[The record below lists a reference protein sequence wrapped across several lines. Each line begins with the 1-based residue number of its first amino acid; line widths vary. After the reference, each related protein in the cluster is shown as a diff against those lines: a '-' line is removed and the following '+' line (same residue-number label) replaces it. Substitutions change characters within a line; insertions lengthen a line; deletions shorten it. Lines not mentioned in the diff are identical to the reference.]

1 MRIVDIRTRAKLG
14 LSFGLVILLVAIGAM
29 FNMRNNLRFNKLI
42 LLHQYGWLVDSYYHA
57 GRYNIAT
64 SYYASR
70 AERLPVGLVEIDS
83 SIYYSQKLV
92 ELSLASSYDGELGPV
107 GESLQQHIQQYR
119 DYIGQFSASSSQEAD
134 LIAQADSQES
144 ALLMGSLETGVGEQS
159 EPLTKIMVGW
169 DQFLQSKRSSL
180 LPGIED
186 RVKGI
191 LGSNALSPTL
201 RSQLEA
207 FQKTLSVLTPTAQQ
221 VDDLIEKSLQETKI
235 VTEQSDALVSL
246 MYHCKGLLNASVARV
261 LSINTSSILL
271 LAFILS
277 IVVSRYFGRGL
288 GNAVSLLM
296 QCSQGNFRLEIPAG
310 LLTQRDE
317 IGDLS
322 RAVSTM
328 IQGIR
333 RSVAEIV
340 QGAGNVAQASRQ
352 LSAASSRIS
361 EGSSNQASSTE
372 EVSSAM
378 EQMAANIDQN
388 TDSAQ
393 QTRSIA
399 LSMETKMNTVSHVS
413 AESLASVQAITQK
426 IGIITEI
433 ANQTNIL
440 ALNAAVEAARAGEH
454 GRGFSVVAT
463 EIRKLAERSRAA
475 AEEIQRLSAQSMQ
488 ATENANTDLSAVVPE
503 VQRTAQLVQ
512 EISAASQ
519 EQRGGVEQ
527 INSAVQALN
536 VVVQANA
543 ASAEEMASSS
553 EELSAQ
559 ADTLKAAVGF
569 FKV

>member
-1 MRIVDIRTRAKLG
+1 M
-14 LSFGLVILLVAIGAM
+14 
-29 FNMRNNLRFNKLI
+29 
-42 LLHQYGWLVDSYYHA
+42 
-57 GRYNIAT
+57 
-64 SYYASR
+64 
-70 AERLPVGLVEIDS
+70 
-83 SIYYSQKLV
+83 
-92 ELSLASSYDGELGPV
+92 
-107 GESLQQHIQQYR
+107 
-119 DYIGQFSASSSQEAD
+119 
-134 LIAQADSQES
+134 
-144 ALLMGSLETGVGEQS
+144 
-159 EPLTKIMVGW
+159 
-169 DQFLQSKRSSL
+169 
-180 LPGIED
+180 
-186 RVKGI
+186 
-191 LGSNALSPTL
+191 
-201 RSQLEA
+201 
-207 FQKTLSVLTPTAQQ
+207 
-221 VDDLIEKSLQETKI
+221 
-235 VTEQSDALVSL
+235 
-246 MYHCKGLLNASVARV
+246 
-261 LSINTSSILL
+261 
-271 LAFILS
+271 
-277 IVVSRYFGRGL
+277 
-288 GNAVSLLM
+288 
-296 QCSQGNFRLEIPAG
+296 
-310 LLTQRDE
+310 
-317 IGDLS
+317 
-322 RAVSTM
+322 
-328 IQGIR
+328 
-333 RSVAEIV
+333 
-340 QGAGNVAQASRQ
+340 AQASRL
-352 LSAASSRIS
+352 LSTVSSRIS

-372 EVSSAM
+372 EVSGAM

-399 LSMETKMNTVSHVS
+399 LSMEAKMNTVSHVS

-475 AEEIQRLSAQSMQ
+475 AEEIQRLSSQSMQ
-488 ATENANTDLSAVVPE
+488 ATVNANTDLSAVVPE

-559 ADTLKAAVGF
+559 ADTLKTAVGF

>member
-42 LLHQYGWLVDSYYHA
+42 LLHRYGWLVDSYYHA

-70 AERLPVGLVEIDS
+70 TERLTLGLVEIDS

-92 ELSLASSYDGELGPV
+92 ELSLASSYDEELGPV
-107 GESLQQHIQQYR
+107 GETLQQHIKQYR
-119 DYIGQFSASSSQEAD
+119 DYIGQFSASSSQEVG

-144 ALLMGSLETGVGEQS
+144 ALLLGSLETGVGEQS
-159 EPLTKIMVGW
+159 EPLTKIMAGW
-169 DQFLQSKRSSL
+169 DQFLQSKQSSL

-191 LGSNALSPTL
+191 LSSNSLSPSL
-201 RSQLEA
+201 RSQLES
-207 FQKTLSVLTPTAQQ
+207 FQKTLNILTPTAQQ
-221 VDDLIEKSLQETKI
+221 VDDLIAKSLQETKI

-288 GNAVSLLM
+288 GNAVGLLM

-310 LLTQRDE
+310 LLAQRDE

-340 QGAGNVAQASRQ
+340 QGAGNVAQASRL
-352 LSAASSRIS
+352 LSTVSSRIS

-372 EVSSAM
+372 EVSGAM

-399 LSMETKMNTVSHVS
+399 LSMEAKMNTVSHVS

-475 AEEIQRLSAQSMQ
+475 AEEIQRLSSQSMQ
-488 ATENANTDLSAVVPE
+488 ATVNANTDLSAVVPE

-559 ADTLKAAVGF
+559 ADTLKTAVGF

>member
-42 LLHQYGWLVDSYYHA
+42 LLHRYGWLVDSYYHA

-70 AERLPVGLVEIDS
+70 PERLTLGLVEIDS

-92 ELSLASSYDGELGPV
+92 ELSLASSYDEELGPV
-107 GESLQQHIQQYR
+107 GETLQQHIKQYR
-119 DYIGQFSASSSQEAD
+119 DYIGQFSASSSQEVY

-144 ALLMGSLETGVGEQS
+144 ALLLGSLEAGVGEQS
-159 EPLTKIMVGW
+159 EPLTKIIAGW
-169 DQFLQSKRSSL
+169 DQFLQSKQSSL

-191 LGSNALSPTL
+191 LSSNSLSPSL
-201 RSQLEA
+201 RSQLES
-207 FQKTLSVLTPTAQQ
+207 FQKTLNILTPTAQQ
-221 VDDLIEKSLQETKI
+221 VDDLIAKSLQETKI

-277 IVVSRYFGRGL
+277 IAVSRYFGRGL

-340 QGAGNVAQASRQ
+340 QGAGNVAQASRL
-352 LSAASSRIS
+352 LSAASARIS

-527 INSAVQALN
+527 INGAVQALN
-536 VVVQANA
+536 AVVQANA

>member
-42 LLHQYGWLVDSYYHA
+42 LLHRYGWLVDSYYHA

-70 AERLPVGLVEIDS
+70 PERLTLGLVEIDS

-92 ELSLASSYDGELGPV
+92 ELSLASSYDEELGPV
-107 GESLQQHIQQYR
+107 GETLQQHIKQYR
-119 DYIGQFSASSSQEAD
+119 DYIGQFSASSSQEVG

-144 ALLMGSLETGVGEQS
+144 ALLLGSLETGVGEQS
-159 EPLTKIMVGW
+159 EPLTKIMAGW
-169 DQFLQSKRSSL
+169 DQFLQSKQSSL

-191 LGSNALSPTL
+191 LSSNSLSPSL
-201 RSQLEA
+201 RSQLES
-207 FQKTLSVLTPTAQQ
+207 FQKTLNILTPTAQQ
-221 VDDLIEKSLQETKI
+221 VDDLIAKSLQETKI

-288 GNAVSLLM
+288 GNAVGLLM

-310 LLTQRDE
+310 LLAQRDE

-340 QGAGNVAQASRQ
+340 QGAGNVAQASRL
-352 LSAASSRIS
+352 LSTVSSRIS
-361 EGSSNQASSTE
+361 EGWSNQASSTE
-372 EVSSAM
+372 EVSGAM

-399 LSMETKMNTVSHVS
+399 LSMEAKMNTVSHVS

-475 AEEIQRLSAQSMQ
+475 AEEIQRLSSQSMQ
-488 ATENANTDLSAVVPE
+488 ATVNANTDLSAVVPE

-559 ADTLKAAVGF
+559 ADTLKTAVGF

>member
-57 GRYNIAT
+57 GRYNIST
-64 SYYASR
+64 SYYASLP
-70 AERLPVGLVEIDS
+70 ERLPLGLVEIDS

-107 GESLQQHIQQYR
+107 GESLQQHIKQYH
-119 DYIGQFSASSSQEAD
+119 DYIGQFSASSSREVD
-134 LIAQADSQES
+134 LIAQADSQEA
-144 ALLMGSLETGVGEQS
+144 ALLQGSLETGVGEQS
-159 EPLTKIMVGW
+159 EPLSKIMVDW
-169 DQFLQSKRSSL
+169 DQFLQSNRSSL

-186 RVKGI
+186 RVKGV
-191 LGSNALSPTL
+191 LNSNSLSPSL
-201 RSQLEA
+201 RSQLES
-207 FQKTLSVLTPTAQQ
+207 FQKTLSILTPTAQQ
-221 VDDLIEKSLQETKI
+221 VDDLIAKSLQETKI

-310 LLTQRDE
+310 LLAQRDE

-399 LSMETKMNTVSHVS
+399 LSMEAKMNTVSHVS
-413 AESLASVQAITQK
+413 AESLTSVQAITQK

-559 ADTLKAAVGF
+559 ADTLKEAVGF

>member
-1 MRIVDIRTRAKLG
+1 M
-14 LSFGLVILLVAIGAM
+14 
-29 FNMRNNLRFNKLI
+29 
-42 LLHQYGWLVDSYYHA
+42 
-57 GRYNIAT
+57 
-64 SYYASR
+64 
-70 AERLPVGLVEIDS
+70 
-83 SIYYSQKLV
+83 
-92 ELSLASSYDGELGPV
+92 GET
-107 GESLQQHIQQYR
+107 LQQHIKQYR
-119 DYIGQFSASSSQEAD
+119 DYIGQFSASSSQEVY

-144 ALLMGSLETGVGEQS
+144 ALLLGSLEAGVGEQS
-159 EPLTKIMVGW
+159 EPLTKIIAGW
-169 DQFLQSKRSSL
+169 DQFLQSKQSSL

-191 LGSNALSPTL
+191 LSSNSLNPSL
-201 RSQLEA
+201 RSQLES
-207 FQKTLSVLTPTAQQ
+207 FQKTLNILTPTAQQ
-221 VDDLIEKSLQETKI
+221 VDDLIAKSLQETKI

-288 GNAVSLLM
+288 GNAVGLLM

-310 LLTQRDE
+310 LLAQRDE

-340 QGAGNVAQASRQ
+340 QGAGNVAQASRL
-352 LSAASSRIS
+352 LSAASARIS

-399 LSMETKMNTVSHVS
+399 LSMEAKMNTVSHVS

-426 IGIITEI
+426 IGISTEI

-475 AEEIQRLSAQSMQ
+475 AEEIQRLSSQSMQ
-488 ATENANTDLSAVVPE
+488 ATVNANTDLSAVVPE

>member
-42 LLHQYGWLVDSYYHA
+42 LLHRYGWLVDSYYHA
-57 GRYNIAT
+57 GRYNIST

-70 AERLPVGLVEIDS
+70 PERLSLGLVEIDS

-107 GESLQQHIQQYR
+107 GETLQQHIRQYR
-119 DYIGQFSASSSQEAD
+119 DYIGQFSASSSQEVD

-159 EPLTKIMVGW
+159 EPLTKIMAGW

-207 FQKTLSVLTPTAQQ
+207 FQKTLSVLAPIAQQ
-221 VDDLIEKSLQETKI
+221 VDDLIAKSLQETKI

-277 IVVSRYFGRGL
+277 IAVSRYFGRGL
-288 GNAVSLLM
+288 GNAVGLLM

-310 LLTQRDE
+310 LLAQRDE

-340 QGAGNVAQASRQ
+340 QGAGNVAQASRL
-352 LSAASSRIS
+352 LSTVSSRIS

-372 EVSSAM
+372 EVSGAM

-399 LSMETKMNTVSHVS
+399 LSMEAKMNTVSHVS

-475 AEEIQRLSAQSMQ
+475 AEEIQRLSSQSMQ
-488 ATENANTDLSAVVPE
+488 ATVNANTDLSAVVPE

-559 ADTLKAAVGF
+559 ADTLKTAVGF

>member
-1 MRIVDIRTRAKLG
+1 
-14 LSFGLVILLVAIGAM
+14 
-29 FNMRNNLRFNKLI
+29 
-42 LLHQYGWLVDSYYHA
+42 
-57 GRYNIAT
+57 
-64 SYYASR
+64 
-70 AERLPVGLVEIDS
+70 
-83 SIYYSQKLV
+83 
-92 ELSLASSYDGELGPV
+92 
-107 GESLQQHIQQYR
+107 
-119 DYIGQFSASSSQEAD
+119 
-134 LIAQADSQES
+134 
-144 ALLMGSLETGVGEQS
+144 
-159 EPLTKIMVGW
+159 
-169 DQFLQSKRSSL
+169 
-180 LPGIED
+180 
-186 RVKGI
+186 
-191 LGSNALSPTL
+191 
-201 RSQLEA
+201 
-207 FQKTLSVLTPTAQQ
+207 
-221 VDDLIEKSLQETKI
+221 
-235 VTEQSDALVSL
+235 
-246 MYHCKGLLNASVARV
+246 
-261 LSINTSSILL
+261 
-271 LAFILS
+271 
-277 IVVSRYFGRGL
+277 
-288 GNAVSLLM
+288 
-296 QCSQGNFRLEIPAG
+296 
-310 LLTQRDE
+310 
-317 IGDLS
+317 
-322 RAVSTM
+322 
-328 IQGIR
+328 
-333 RSVAEIV
+333 
-340 QGAGNVAQASRQ
+340 
-352 LSAASSRIS
+352 
-361 EGSSNQASSTE
+361 
-372 EVSSAM
+372 M

-413 AESLASVQAITQK
+413 AESLTSVQAITQK

>member
-42 LLHQYGWLVDSYYHA
+42 LLHRYGWLVDSYYHA

-70 AERLPVGLVEIDS
+70 PERLTLGLVEIDS

-92 ELSLASSYDGELGPV
+92 ELSLASSYDEELGPV
-107 GESLQQHIQQYR
+107 GETLQQHIKQYR
-119 DYIGQFSASSSQEAD
+119 DYIGQFSASSSQEVG

-144 ALLMGSLETGVGEQS
+144 ALLLGSLETGVGEQS
-159 EPLTKIMVGW
+159 EPLTKIMAGW
-169 DQFLQSKRSSL
+169 DQFLQSKQSSL

-191 LGSNALSPTL
+191 LSSNSLSPSL
-201 RSQLEA
+201 RSQLES
-207 FQKTLSVLTPTAQQ
+207 FQKTLNILTPTAQQ
-221 VDDLIEKSLQETKI
+221 VDDLIAKSLQETKI

-288 GNAVSLLM
+288 GNAVGLLM

-310 LLTQRDE
+310 LLAQRDE

-340 QGAGNVAQASRQ
+340 QGAGNVAQASRL
-352 LSAASSRIS
+352 LSTVSSRIS

-372 EVSSAM
+372 EVSGAM

-399 LSMETKMNTVSHVS
+399 LSMEAKMNTVSHVS

-475 AEEIQRLSAQSMQ
+475 AEEIQRLSSQSMQ
-488 ATENANTDLSAVVPE
+488 ATVNANTDHSAVVPE

-559 ADTLKAAVGF
+559 ADTLKTAVGF